1 MNYYGRS
8 ARPLRVPLA
17 FRSWNHADGTLTSIL
32 PAFASHWYRER
43 TARRQKTEARRPI
56 GV

>member
-1 MNYYGRS
+1 MNYYGLS